1 MVESSNMGPAITAA
15 VRWPKERLGSNSKA
29 QLREV
34 CRFRRMSERTEEAYW
49 GWVRRFI
56 VWAKDHPHLT
66 PGETKEPLTPSP
78 HPKPRSHPMGEGG
91 GGLSAPLERGEQAKH
106 WRHSRELGAREVQ
119 AFLTYLAAATQNQAL
134 NALVFF
140 YKLRL

>member
-1 MVESSNMGPAITAA
+1 MGLGAA
-15 VRWPKERLGSNSKA
+15 VYWVGQGSPA
-29 QLREV
+29 P
-34 CRFRRMSERTEEAYW
+34 
-49 GWVRRFI
+49 
-56 VWAKDHPHLT
+56 HP
-66 PGETKEPLTPSP
+66 GRNEGSP

-140 YKLRL
+140 YKLRLKKQIPAR